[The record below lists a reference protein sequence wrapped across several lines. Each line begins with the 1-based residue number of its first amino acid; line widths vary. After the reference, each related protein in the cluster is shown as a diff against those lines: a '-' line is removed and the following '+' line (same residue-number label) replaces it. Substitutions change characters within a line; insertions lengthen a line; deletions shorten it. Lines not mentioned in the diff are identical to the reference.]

1 MRHDTLQFEPI
12 RRSVYRAAELYE
24 GFDPARSS
32 SWLDTTDFRIYAEY
46 QRQGGAVIGDDYVA
60 TLRAL
65 HDSSMTQLTARIIE
79 HRRVVAVM
87 GGHRLVRG
95 DHAYRQVAELGRQLA
110 GAGFLVTTG
119 GGPGAME
126 ASHLGAALSREP
138 EDRLRDAIDLLRR
151 EPGMPEG
158 LGRIVRDDGSVDER
172 AAAAAHA
179 WFAPVWEVATSIA
192 DPVAS
197 LSVPTW
203 HYGHEPSTPLATE
216 IGKLFQNAIRE
227 DGLLAIATHGVVYAP
242 GSAGT
247 LQEIFQ
253 DAAQNFYE
261 SYGERSSPMVLLGTD
276 YWTDVFP
283 VVPVLRALF
292 RERFDAI
299 VHLTDDVGVAL
310 QFLLDATPQPS
321 RLERC
326 LPQARV
332 QPEEY

>member
-1 MRHDTLQFEPI
+1 MRHETLQFEPI
-12 RRSVYRAAELYE
+12 RRSVYSPAELYD
-24 GFDPARSS
+24 GFDPARPA
-32 SWLDTTDFRIYAEY
+32 SWADTVDFRIYAEY
-46 QRQGGAVIGDDYVA
+46 QRHGGAVIADDYVA

-65 HDSSMTQLTARIIE
+65 HDSSMTQLAAKVIE
-79 HRRVVAVM
+79 HHRVVAVM

-95 DHAYRQVAELGRQLA
+95 GRAYRQVAELGRALA
-110 GAGFLVTTG
+110 AEGFLVTTG

-126 ASHLGAALSREP
+126 ASHLGAALVAEP
-138 EDRLRDAIDLLRR
+138 EDRLWEAVEALRLA
-151 EPGMPEG
+151 PVMPER
-158 LGRIVRDDGSVDER
+158 LGRIVRDDGGVDPEL
-172 AAAAAHA
+172 AAAAHA
-179 WFAPVWEVATSIA
+179 WFTPLWEVATSIA
-192 DPVAS
+192 DPARS

-203 HYGHEPSTPLATE
+203 HYGHEPSTPLATD

-261 SYGERSSPMVLLGTD
+261 SYGDRSSPMVLLGTD
-276 YWTDVFP
+276 YWTEEVP

-292 RERFDAI
+292 GDRFEAI
-299 VHLTDDVGVAL
+299 VHLTDDVGAALRFLVA
-310 QFLLDATPQPS
+310 AEPQPS

-332 QPEEY
+332 QPEE